1 MNGAVVSETAV
12 PTIER
17 RAPVPE
23 APATFEA
30 TGLTFEHLRQLL
42 VKTLYTGE
50 ATGLG
55 LGERMRLPYALLEQ
69 MVEHVRRE
77 KLVEVRGSSGGG
89 SAGYRYALTDL
100 GRDRGQQ
107 YLDVE
112 PVHRPG
118 ARATGA
124 VLRLRAARARHT
136 GLPRSQRGWRE
147 GFTHLVVSAGHARPA
162 RAGGELRQV
171 DLPLRASRQWKDRAR
186 RRRRPCARRRHVRA
200 ARDRHR
206 RPDRHDVRSR
216 QPRDARAAAD
226 ESGPT
231 HHQERA
237 ARSPVGPNQAARS

>member
-50 ATGLG
+50 ATGLV

-100 GRDRGQQ
+100 GRDRGQH
-107 YLDVE
+107 YLDSNQYVGPA
-112 PVHRPG
+112 PVPL
-118 ARATGA
+118 RAG
-124 VLRLRAARARHT
+124 LRLRAARPRRA
-136 GLPRSQRGWRE
+136 GVPRS
-147 GFTHLVVSAGHARPA
+147 
-162 RAGGELRQV
+162 RAGSAAGSQPSGRQ
-171 DLPLRASRQWKDRAR
+171 R
-186 RRRRPCARRRHVRA
+186 RKRSTSSVRP
-200 ARDRHR
+200 
-206 RPDRHDVRSR
+206 
-216 QPRDARAAAD
+216 
-226 ESGPT
+226 
-231 HHQERA
+231 
-237 ARSPVGPNQAARS
+237 